1 MKNLTL
7 RCSRHLAV
15 AASGLLLAGFVTGCS
30 SVGHISGQTGTDVQL
45 SQNNYKVITAG
56 ATGKSYGFK
65 LLGILPIVSPNYAD
79 AKADLYKSVGVPLT
93 GRAVA
98 LANQTEDRSS
108 LYLIL
113 FSLPRVTITADVIEF
128 VREGN
133 GQTVQAVSAQEPQ

>member
-1 MKNLTL
+1 MKTLTL
-7 RCSRHLAV
+7 RSRHLAV
-15 AASGLLLAGFVTGCS
+15 AVSGLLLAALATGCS
-30 SVGHISGQTGTDVQL
+30 SAGHISGQTGTDVQL
-45 SQNNYKVITAG
+45 SQNNYRVITAG
-56 ATGKSYGFK
+56 ARGKSYGFR

-93 GRAVA
+93 GKAVA

-133 GQTVQAVSAQEPQ
+133 GQTLQAVSAQGPQ